1 MEKATNKRIF
11 VVCIFALMLF
21 ALSGCG
27 KAEKPVMNIAIKDG
41 TQIYNGTEQRL
52 YQVEE
57 GATGELRIKVN
68 RESGTLDISV
78 VSSDGSE
85 QSFYRGK
92 DIPTSDFTVNLTAPG
107 EYKVLIE
114 AKDFAGDYSFLWGTR
129 QVKQ

>member
-1 MEKATNKRIF
+1 MRMNQPKFIQPGDRIAWVAPSFGVTTEPYETRAAVAKKQWEK
-11 VVCIFALMLF
+11 M
-21 ALSGCG
+21 G
-27 KAEKPVMNIAIKDG
+27 
-41 TQIYNGTEQRL
+41 

-78 VSSDGSE
+78 VSSDGTE

>member
-1 MEKATNKRIF
+1 MKKAKNKRIF
-11 VVCIFALMLF
+11 AVCIFAVILF

-27 KAEKPVMNIAIKDG
+27 KEENPVMDISIKDG
-41 TQIYNGTEQRL
+41 RQIYNGTEQRF

-57 GATGELRIKVN
+57 GTAGELRIKVN

-78 VSSDGSE
+78 VSSDNSQ

-92 DIPTSDFTVNLTAPG
+92 DIPTSDFTVDLTAPG

-114 AKDFAGDYSFLWGTR
+114 AKDFAGDYSFVWGTR
-129 QVKQ
+129 QAKQ

>member
-1 MEKATNKRIF
+1 MKKAKNKRIF
-11 VVCIFALMLF
+11 AVCIFAVILF
-21 ALSGCG
+21 VLSGCG
-27 KAEKPVMNIAIKDG
+27 KSENPVMNIAIKDG
-41 TQIYNGTEQRL
+41 RQIYNGTEQRF

-57 GATGELRIKVN
+57 GTAGELRIKVD

-78 VSSDGSE
+78 VSSDNSQ

-92 DIPTSDFTVNLTAPG
+92 DIPTSDFTVDLTAPG

-114 AKDFAGDYSFLWGTR
+114 AKDFAGDYSFVWGTR

>member
-1 MEKATNKRIF
+1 
-11 VVCIFALMLF
+11 MLF

-57 GATGELRIKVN
+57 GTTGELRIKVN

-92 DIPTSDFTVNLTAPG
+92 DIPTSDFTVNLIAPG

>member
-1 MEKATNKRIF
+1 MKKAKNKRIF
-11 VVCIFALMLF
+11 AVCIFAVILF

-27 KAEKPVMNIAIKDG
+27 KEENPVMDISIKDG
-41 TQIYNGTEQRL
+41 RQIYNGTEQRF

-57 GATGELRIKVN
+57 GTAGELRIKVN

-78 VSSDGSE
+78 VSSDNSQ

-92 DIPTSDFTVNLTAPG
+92 DIPTSDFTVDLTAPG

-114 AKDFAGDYSFLWGTR
+114 AKDFAGDYSFVWGTR